1 MKKQDEEFYREIYIL
16 YDKDVKAFL
25 KHYFPGIGE
34 EDARDIAQEV
44 WEQFGLD
51 IAAAQKRTDR
61 ENRSWLLTV
70 ARNKAIDWIRS
81 NARRYRRET
90 ELDVYEPL
98 LSSKVYLPDDILEK
112 MIAEDILRE
121 LSKEEKIFFRDE
133 FCGPKSDKLQDNAK
147 TCKKYRLRR
156 KLERKMDEAD
166 FHPGSEW

>member
-25 KHYFPGIGE
+25 RHYFPGIGE

-90 ELDVYEPL
+90 ELDVY
-98 LSSKVYLPDDILEK
+98 
-112 MIAEDILRE
+112 
-121 LSKEEKIFFRDE
+121 
-133 FCGPKSDKLQDNAK
+133 
-147 TCKKYRLRR
+147 
-156 KLERKMDEAD
+156 D
-166 FHPGSEW
+166 F

>member
-25 KHYFPGIGE
+25 RHYFPGIGE

-112 MIAEDILRE
+112 MIAEDILLE

-133 FCGPKSDKLQDNAK
+133 FCGPK
-147 TCKKYRLRR
+147 
-156 KLERKMDEAD
+156 
-166 FHPGSEW
+166 

>member
-1 MKKQDEEFYREIYIL
+1 M

-25 KHYFPGIGE
+25 RHYFPGIGE
-34 EDARDIAQEV
+34 EDARDIVQEV

-121 LSKEEKIFFRDE
+121 L
-133 FCGPKSDKLQDNAK
+133 PK
-147 TCKKYRLRR
+147 RR
-156 KLERKMDEAD
+156 KSFSAMNFAARNRISCRTMRKPARNTGCGEN
-166 FHPGSEW
+166 